1 MAGESLDAL
10 PVGDV
15 VQRHVVEVA
24 EVAEREEVVF
34 LVRCSAFDGDE
45 EQVVGISDADGFADI
60 VRTVFA
66 EAKTFG
72 NVSLQSV
79 REVGKEIHE
88 ARVKIPSG
96 TRAELC
102 YAVHAEQNAIC
113 QAAKLGISLEGA
125 TLYCTHQ
132 PCSICAKIIVNS
144 GIKRIVYR
152 EGYPDEFAM
161 KILSEA
167 DILVERYEE

>member
-1 MAGESLDAL
+1 MYSLRPSGQEEMAGESLDAL

-34 LVRCSAFDGDE
+34 LVSCSAFDGDE

-88 ARVKIPSG
+88 A
-96 TRAELC
+96 
-102 YAVHAEQNAIC
+102 
-113 QAAKLGISLEGA
+113 
-125 TLYCTHQ
+125 
-132 PCSICAKIIVNS
+132 
-144 GIKRIVYR
+144 
-152 EGYPDEFAM
+152 
-161 KILSEA
+161 
-167 DILVERYEE
+167 

>member
-1 MAGESLDAL
+1 MYSLRPSGQEEMAGESLDAL

-60 VRTVFA
+60 VRTVFS

-79 REVGKEIHE
+79 REVGQEIHE
-88 ARVKIPSG
+88 ARVKRRVCGRKPCTPAEKTKSLNDYASTYSASVSG
-96 TRAELC
+96 VVPMT
-102 YAVHAEQNAIC
+102 
-113 QAAKLGISLEGA
+113 
-125 TLYCTHQ
+125 
-132 PCSICAKIIVNS
+132 
-144 GIKRIVYR
+144 
-152 EGYPDEFAM
+152 
-161 KILSEA
+161 
-167 DILVERYEE
+167 